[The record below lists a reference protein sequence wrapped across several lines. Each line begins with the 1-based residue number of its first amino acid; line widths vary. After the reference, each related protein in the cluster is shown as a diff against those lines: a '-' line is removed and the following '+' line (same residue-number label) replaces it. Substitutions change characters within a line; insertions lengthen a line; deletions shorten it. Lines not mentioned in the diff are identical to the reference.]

1 MEHNAGKT
9 EDFVTQ
15 KKMVAR
21 KKKLERENKYDET
34 TEVHNGEKC
43 MPVSRV
49 SNQQQSPN
57 TQTFPADF
65 FRSLSHSQ

>member
-15 KKMVAR
+15 KKMVAQ

-43 MPVSRV
+43 MPVS
-49 SNQQQSPN
+49 
-57 TQTFPADF
+57 
-65 FRSLSHSQ
+65 